1 MVVVCAE
8 QGVKAR
14 GWDPNGFWG
23 VGVLSSEPPQIYRG
37 YGDHPLR
44 LHVTSNAYYP
54 DANNVVTDT
63 IRLTLSTQTNQ
74 SHSCGSRRLYPAGGI
89 NGGFFVYLFFKYMIF
104 IIIYTI
110 FGGQRGIR
118 TPDTL

>member
-1 MVVVCAE
+1 MVVVRAE

-14 GWDPNGFWG
+14 GWDPNEFWG

-54 DANNVVTDT
+54 DGNKAVSHT
-63 IRLTLSTQTNQ
+63 IRLTISPQASQ
-74 SHSCGSRRLYPAGGI
+74 SRSSGSGRLYPAGGI
-89 NGGFFVYLFFKYMIF
+89 NGGFIVY
-104 IIIYTI
+104 
-110 FGGQRGIR
+110 
-118 TPDTL
+118 